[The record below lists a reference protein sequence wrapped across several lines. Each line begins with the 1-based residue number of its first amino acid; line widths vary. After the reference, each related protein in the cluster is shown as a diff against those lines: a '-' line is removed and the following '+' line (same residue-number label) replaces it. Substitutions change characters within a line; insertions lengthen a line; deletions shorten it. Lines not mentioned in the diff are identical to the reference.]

1 MGTLDL
7 TERKQAQ
14 EVLERSDARF
24 AALIEH
30 GRDVITI
37 VDADTALLYAR
48 GIQCWLTSVLG
59 QGAPPDVIDSDGPPL
74 VGGVSFASG
83 RT

>member
-1 MGTLDL
+1 MGTLAL

-30 GRDVITI
+30 GRDVQPGLGEE
-37 VDADTALLYAR
+37 ALELVR
-48 GIQCWLTSVLG
+48 QQPPSLVLLDLLLPGIDGWEVLHQLAG
-59 QGAPPDVIDSDGPPL
+59 DNGEAMP
-74 VGGVSFASG
+74 
-83 RT
+83 